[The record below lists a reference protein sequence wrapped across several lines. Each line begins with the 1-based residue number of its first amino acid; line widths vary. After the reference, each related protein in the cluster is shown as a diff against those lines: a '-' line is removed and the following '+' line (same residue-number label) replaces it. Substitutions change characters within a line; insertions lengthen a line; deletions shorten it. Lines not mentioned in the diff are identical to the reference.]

1 MSSAV
6 DHALNDLHFN
16 IPSELLNA
24 AFMLNEAVYT
34 HTGLRQILNTSLN
47 ETITSR
53 VIKGKVL
60 RDCDVVGGEEII
72 IPLYDTVFWKP
83 DNYTV
88 CFRVDKS
95 KTQGRTIT
103 AVMSVMYGYPD
114 ALYGTP
120 TNAIGAYTPAASA
133 FNRIGAVS
141 NAAYG
146 LLTSYG
152 PAAEIQLSNVAIV
165 GENTIVIYETQLI
178 TEQLT
183 LRCRVTN
190 DQELN
195 NIPQRA
201 WPQFSQLVEHAV
213 KAFIYKQLWLKI
225 DQGQLVGGAELG
237 AFKDIVSEWRDS
249 ADNYK
254 DYLRNTWTNVA
265 AYSNKLGKYRAIR
278 RGTAKR

>member
-1 MSSAV
+1 MGGAT

-16 IPSELLNA
+16 IPTELLHA

-47 ETITSR
+47 EAITSR
-53 VIKGKVL
+53 VIRSKVM
-60 RDCDVVGGEEII
+60 RDCDAVGGEEII
-72 IPLYDTVFWKP
+72 IPLYNTQFIKP
-83 DNYTV
+83 DNYTII
-88 CFRVDKS
+88 FRVDKA
-95 KTQGRTIT
+95 KTQGRKIS
-103 AVMSVMYGYPD
+103 AVLSVMYGYPD

-133 FNRIGAVS
+133 FNRVGAVT
-141 NAAYG
+141 NAGYG
-146 LLTSYG
+146 MLTSYG
-152 PAAEIQLSNVAIV
+152 PAAEIQLSNVAIT
-165 GENTIVIYETQLI
+165 GENTITIYETQLI

-190 DQELN
+190 DEELN

-201 WPQFSQLVEHAV
+201 WPQFSQLVEFAV
-213 KAFIYKQLWLKI
+213 KAFIYKQLWIKI
-225 DQGQLVGGAELG
+225 DRGQLVGGAELG
-237 AFKDIVSEWRDS
+237 SFKDMVSEWSD
-249 ADNYK
+249 AGANYK